1 MWGGSA
7 EGIGGRKCF
16 GFRVIKLD
24 SFPCEMTG
32 ITSKPQAPNLKP
44 NHWSFGLSLHRL
56 EVEAFLRFEFHVMF
70 LSSTPVFGGFGA

>member
-1 MWGGSA
+1 MEGSVLVL
-7 EGIGGRKCF
+7 ESSNWI
-16 GFRVIKLD
+16 L
-24 SFPCEMTG
+24 FPCEMTG